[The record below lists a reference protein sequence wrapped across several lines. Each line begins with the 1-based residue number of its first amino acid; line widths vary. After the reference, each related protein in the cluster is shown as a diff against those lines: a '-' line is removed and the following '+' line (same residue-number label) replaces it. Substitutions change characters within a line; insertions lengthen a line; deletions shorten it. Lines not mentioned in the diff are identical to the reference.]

1 MCFAP
6 CPPAHAVLHRPPFL
20 QHNINHYYRPVV
32 IPDSQKDTG
41 SNHAISAMKCA
52 WGGGVRWRLRL
63 ACTCVAQHCVS
74 PVPGAGR

>member
-52 WGGGVRWRLRL
+52 GVAACGGGCALR
-63 ACTCVAQHCVS
+63 A
-74 PVPGAGR
+74 PVWHSTA

>member
-1 MCFAP
+1 MPVGCAT
-6 CPPAHAVLHRPPFL
+6 PPPPHGVLLYKLHPAL

-52 WGGGVRWRLRL
+52 AL
-63 ACTCVAQHCVS
+63 
-74 PVPGAGR
+74 